1 MVLPGMDGGAM
12 PANERPTAGKTGSL
26 REVAE
31 VFLKLGLIGFGG
43 PAATIALMRD
53 EVVARRRWVTDATFL
68 DLVGASNLIPGSP
81 LCPRAPCADALQTQP
96 RVDGPRGRNPG
107 RPVPVCRRV
116 TKSTSSPSLSA

>member
-12 PANERPTAGKTGSL
+12 PANERPSAGKTGSL

-53 EVVARRRWVTDATFL
+53 EVVARRQWVTDAAFL
-68 DLVGASNLIPGSP
+68 DLVGASNLIPGP
-81 LCPRAPCADALQTQP
+81 TATEMAIFLGYARGGWRALILAGLLFLLLAVLL
-96 RVDGPRGRNPG
+96 VLAI
-107 RPVPVCRRV
+107 
-116 TKSTSSPSLSA
+116 S